1 MHESAHQGGCHLLI
15 VEDIDPPGEFQVRV
29 EDDGFVF
36 VYLGEIIK
44 QELCSGAVVRNI
56 PPLVQDNDGSLVDF
70 SGSSLFHVGNLKLS
84 LPPMR

>member
-36 VYLGEIIK
+36 MYLGEIIK
-44 QELCSGAVVRNI
+44 QELCSGAVVRYNG
-56 PPLVQDNDGSLVDF
+56 PRNLDSVLSYTWEQKRGGP
-70 SGSSLFHVGNLKLS
+70 SG
-84 LPPMR
+84 